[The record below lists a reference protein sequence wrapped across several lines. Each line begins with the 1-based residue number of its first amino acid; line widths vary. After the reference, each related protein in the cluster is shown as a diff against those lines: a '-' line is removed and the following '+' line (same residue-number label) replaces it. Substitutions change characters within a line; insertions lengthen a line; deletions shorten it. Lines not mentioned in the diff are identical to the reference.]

1 MYIVS
6 MEATHMKAYDVT
18 LSADALVSATVK
30 IEANSPEEA
39 QRKALAMKE
48 EDLTW
53 EVGLLH
59 EQMVD
64 CGTVVYLDGKEVL

>member
-1 MYIVS
+1 
-6 MEATHMKAYDVT
+6 MKTYEVT

-30 IEANSPEEA
+30 IAANSPEEA
-39 QRKALAMKE
+39 QNKALAMKE

-53 EVGLLH
+53 EVGMLH

-64 CGTVVYLDGKEVL
+64 CGSVVYLNGKEVL